1 MTESPETLNNQAIEL
16 AQEGFYKE
24 AIACFKRAISISQEN
39 YLLWYNLGLTYRDSG
54 NLDSALEA
62 LNQAYTINEPNV
74 EIYEALIQILY
85 LQKNYDR
92 AIELNLE
99 ALDFFPDNAH
109 IWNNLGVLY
118 FALEDY
124 EMASDAFEI
133 AVTIYPYFYDA
144 LYNLR
149 DTYEELGNT
158 AGRDECNK
166 KMKALGNNSTGNGV
180 FYA

>member
-24 AIACFKRAISISQEN
+24 AIACFKRAIAISKEN
-39 YLLWYNLGLTYRDSG
+39 YTLWYNLGLTYRDSG
-54 NLDSALEA
+54 NLDSAAEA
-62 LNQAYTINEPNV
+62 LHQAYSINETNV
-74 EIYEALIQILY
+74 EIYEALVQVYY
-85 LQKNYDR
+85 LQKDYQR
-92 AIELNLE
+92 AVALNLE

-118 FALEDY
+118 FAQEDY
-124 EMASDAFEI
+124 EMAAEAFEM
-133 AVTIYPYFYDA
+133 AVTIYPYYYDA

-149 DTYEELGNT
+149 DTYAELGNT
-158 AGRDECNK
+158 AGSEECSAR
-166 KMKALGNNSTGNGV
+166 MKALGNNGNGV